1 MSIESVLL
9 SNHLILCHFLL
20 LLPSVF
26 PSNRFFPNEWVL
38 QFRWPKYWSFS
49 FSVSPSSKYSELISL
64 GLTGLIFLQSQGLS
78 RVFSSITIVK
88 YQLFH
93 AHLLQYANYTSMN
106 VLLKK
111 TKKKNLDACCQWLLN
126 CRAYLW
132 KLYYFQIPLSLS
144 QCISY
149 FMQTGFYRVTFSLP
163 PERPSHITELT
174 KIVILECH
182 FNCHKLQ
189 QFLSFTD
196 SSCMTQHHSCKTI

>member
-111 TKKKNLDACCQWLLN
+111 TKKTSCMLLV
-126 CRAYLW
+126 A
-132 KLYYFQIPLSLS
+132 
-144 QCISY
+144 
-149 FMQTGFYRVTFSLP
+149 
-163 PERPSHITELT
+163 TELQSVPLE
-174 KIVILECH
+174 VIL
-182 FNCHKLQ
+182 FSNSTLIILVYFIFYANRILQ
-189 QFLSFTD
+189 GHLFSASRKAF
-196 SSCMTQHHSCKTI
+196 SHH